1 MTNKPKGRGRP
12 LIEFTDDQI
21 RQITKLAE
29 IGCTDSEMYGVI
41 GVSKGTWRR
50 IKAADPRVAEAIEKG
65 SGNLAVRL
73 RRYQIELACSGSVP
87 MLIHLGKSVL
97 GQGANSAAPTEKAEN
112 PLMQFLP
119 RAETIKG
126 LPEKD

>member
-1 MTNKPKGRGRP
+1 
-12 LIEFTDDQI
+12 
-21 RQITKLAE
+21 
-29 IGCTDSEMYGVI
+29 
-41 GVSKGTWRR
+41 
-50 IKAADPRVAEAIEKG
+50 
-65 SGNLAVRL
+65 
-73 RRYQIELACSGSVP
+73 

>member
-1 MTNKPKGRGRP
+1 MKNKLGRP
-12 LIEFTDDQI
+12 VIELSDDQI
-21 RQITKLAE
+21 RQVEKLAE
-29 IGCTDSEMYGVI
+29 IGCTDAEMYGVI
-41 GVSKGTWRR
+41 GISKGTWRR
-50 IKAADPRVAEAIEKG
+50 IKGSDPRVAEAIEKG

-97 GQGANSAAPTEKAEN
+97 GQGATTAAPSEKAEN

-119 RAETIKG
+119 RAETIKN
-126 LPEKD
+126 LPERD